1 MREGATV
8 AAHEKRPGLMPDK
21 ARRASP
27 ALAARPATA
36 EPPPPMS
43 IELFRQ
49 GGMSAPCSRALATR
63 AATPCS
69 PHAAPMVG
77 AAVGEFIDWVEQL
90 ECGIDLF
97 GAANYG
103 VPG

>member
-1 MREGATV
+1 
-8 AAHEKRPGLMPDK
+8 
-21 ARRASP
+21 
-27 ALAARPATA
+27 
-36 EPPPPMS
+36 
-43 IELFRQ
+43 
-49 GGMSAPCSRALATR
+49 
-63 AATPCS
+63 
-69 PHAAPMVG
+69 MVG